1 MIMLSPYM
9 KKELE
14 KIMNKYNTVSPSGS
28 KGLRLVDVLVTLV
41 IAIVFGIVYKL
52 WAPVYELVSTFGL
65 QLDQLMYGMWFIAST
80 VAFLIIRKPGV
91 ALLAE
96 IGAASAEFVT
106 GSEWGLSVLVSGILQ
121 GLFAELVF
129 AAFRYRK
136 FGVGVASLAAA
147 AASIASI
154 IMDLFYNYIDDLAA
168 WNLTVMIVA
177 RTLGSIVI
185 AGVFAYYLVKALE
198 LTGVTNLLR
207 PVSKAD
213 YDALGK

>member
-1 MIMLSPYM
+1 MSTDNIQRQSL
-9 KKELE
+9 K
-14 KIMNKYNTVSPSGS
+14 
-28 KGLRLVDVLVTLV
+28 LRLTDILVTIV

-52 WAPVYELVSTFGL
+52 WSPVYYAVKPFGM
-65 QLDQLMYGMWFIAST
+65 QLDQLLYGMWFIAAT

-91 ALLAE
+91 ALIAE

-106 GSEWGLSVLVSGILQ
+106 GSEWGLTVLVSGILQ

-136 FGVGVASLAAA
+136 FNVGVASLAAIA
-147 AASIASI
+147 SSIASL
-154 IMDLFYNYIDDLAA
+154 IMDLYFSYIDDLSA
-168 WNLTVMIVA
+168 WNLTLMLTF
-177 RTLGSIVI
+177 RTIGSIII

-213 YDALGK
+213 YDALEES